1 MLICIFIDDLRKMLT
16 VNKTYITVFNQLK
29 HLILFNLSLALF
41 QVTQATC
48 KCLNW
53 LPGHIVGEVE
63 AEVWK

>member
-1 MLICIFIDDLRKMLT
+1 MLI

-41 QVTQATC
+41 EVTQATC

-53 LPGHIVGEVE
+53 LPGHIVEEVE
-63 AEVWK
+63 AEV